1 MKTTFRCAFFLFFA
15 TLTAGCGVD
24 PVSSGGGT
32 VVSNPPTVSTTS
44 VSPDFDSNIP
54 ETATLGTNSSL
65 TDESAEIAMLTT
77 AADSAYLDGP
87 AGFWGDIFLNGPV
100 ARFRQLRTRFY
111 QMGVRIASAV
121 SEDGSFDLS
130 ETPRT
135 FNIGSRAFFDA
146 TRNWTVKVSLRDDSF
161 VRAVFL
167 DSDTGEIGA
176 YYLFETGSDGTPVAG
191 AFAYVNPDTLSATAA
206 PDLVRFLAI
215 TFDFND
221 PSQNELSSTLD
232 GYDSVA
238 GRYVVHHMEYQCD
251 ETSGTCLGEF
261 LRIDSPPPSRE
272 FSARLV
278 RLSWNEETRAIC
290 LAPASYSESSVTIGQ
305 TQSFTG
311 PDAPSES
318 DVETDTCEINE
329 PFWASRVFSP
339 ADFPK
344 RFDDDS
350 DGGFASQLFGDGTS
364 VSAWD
369 DAIGADTIDDWLLG
383 IF

>member
-1 MKTTFRCAFFLFFA
+1 VKTVIRFALFLFILMA
-15 TLTAGCGVD
+15 AACGID

-32 VVSNPPTVSTTS
+32 VVSNPPSVSTTS
-44 VSPDFDSNIP
+44 VSPDFDSNVP
-54 ETATLGTNSSL
+54 ETATLGENTAA
-65 TDESAEIAMLTT
+65 TDESAGLAMLTT
-77 AADSAYLDGP
+77 GADSAYLDGP
-87 AGFWGDIFLNGPV
+87 AGFWAEIFLNGPV
-100 ARFRQLRTRFY
+100 ARFRQLRTHFY
-111 QMGVRIASAV
+111 LMGTRIASAV
-121 SEDGSFDLS
+121 SEDGSFQLS

-135 FNIGSRAFFDA
+135 FNIGSRAFFDT
-146 TRNWTVKVSLRDDSF
+146 TRNWTVSVSLRNDTF
-161 VRAVFL
+161 VKAVFS
-167 DSDTGEIGA
+167 DSDTGQIGA
-176 YYLFETGSDGTPVAG
+176 YYLFETDSDGTPVSG
-191 AFAYVNPDTLSATAA
+191 AFAYVNPDTLSAAAA

-232 GYDSVA
+232 AYDSLA
-238 GRYVVHHMEYQCD
+238 DRYVVHHMEYECD

-261 LRIDSPPPSRE
+261 LRIDTPPPSRE

-278 RLSWNEETRAIC
+278 RIQWNEETREIC
-290 LAPASYSESSVTIGQ
+290 LAPASYSESSATIGQ
-305 TQSFTG
+305 TQSFVG
-311 PDAPSES
+311 PDVPGES
-318 DVETDTCEINE
+318 DVETGVCEINE